1 MKYDHMVKVN
11 GAYYKAGEEVPEEI
25 KMEEAPEEIKM
36 EEAPEEAEG
45 NREQK
50 ATGRGKLKK
59 E

>member
-11 GAYYKAGEEVPEEI
+11 NVYYKAGEEVPEKI
-25 KMEEAPEEIKM
+25 KMEEV
-36 EEAPEEAEG
+36 PEEAEE

>member
-25 KMEEAPEEIKM
+25 KMEEAPEE
-36 EEAPEEAEG
+36 AEG

>member
-1 MKYDHMVKVN
+1 MQYDHMGKVN
-11 GAYYKAGEEVPEEI
+11 NVYYKAGEEVPEEA
-25 KMEEAPEEIKM
+25 KKEEV
-36 EEAPEEAEG
+36 PEEAEE

>member
-11 GAYYKAGEEVPEEI
+11 GAYYKAGEEVPEEA
-25 KMEEAPEEIKM
+25 EE
-36 EEAPEEAEG
+36 

>member
-11 GAYYKAGEEVPEEI
+11 NVYYKTGEEVPE
-25 KMEEAPEEIKM
+25 KAKKEEV
-36 EEAPEEAEG
+36 PEEAEK